1 MKSNGNQGIKVL
13 VAGSILQ
20 FLLGIIYVWSIF
32 VMPVSKYLNVE
43 AGPVK
48 LTLSYML
55 CFFAIGILLGGKL
68 QVKIGPSKV
77 VLIGGMLMALGM
89 VLSSFV
95 SSVTMLYLSY
105 GVISGFGVGMAYNA
119 VISSAPR
126 WFPEKKG
133 LVTGISVFSFG
144 FSTVVFAPLVR
155 NMVAEDGIGV
165 PMTFRIFAAVFAVAS
180 LILFRFIVLPE
191 SKGGVAADFG
201 DERQYT
207 TGQML
212 KTKQFYLIFIA
223 MMLGT
228 AAYFVVSPSFQTLPT
243 ERGMS
248 ESMATFLVMFT
259 GIANAFGRLGVPLLS
274 DKVGREK
281 AGIVVFLFTT
291 ASVALLAF
299 SFTKGGLLFAVISV
313 IAFFYGGTSAL
324 FPLVTGKY
332 FGMQH
337 LGANYGAVMLG
348 FASSS
353 LIFPNIMS
361 RIQDEKTRFIAMAF
375 IVALGIVIFIALPHI
390 KRDGKTEKKIK
401 A

>member
-1 MKSNGNQGIKVL
+1 MKSKGNQGVKVL

-20 FLLGIIYVWSIF
+20 FLLGIIYVWSVF
-32 VMPVSKYLNVE
+32 VVPVSKHLGAE
-43 AGPVK
+43 AAPVK

-77 VLIGGMLMALGM
+77 VLIGGLMMALGM

-95 SSVTMLYLSY
+95 TSVTMLYITY
-105 GVISGFGVGMAYNA
+105 GVVSGFGVGMAYNA

-144 FSTVVFAPLVR
+144 FSTVVFAPLVQK
-155 NMVAEDGIGV
+155 MVASSLGV
-165 PMTFRIFAAVFAVAS
+165 TGTFRILSGVFAVAT
-180 LILFRFIVLPE
+180 LLLFSFIKMPE
-191 SKGGVAADFG
+191 IKGSAAAAFG
-201 DERQYT
+201 DQRQYT
-207 TGQML
+207 SSEML
-212 KTKQFYLIFIA
+212 KTSQFYFIVVA

-228 AAYFVVSPSFQTLPT
+228 AAYFVVSPSFKTLPV
-243 ERGMS
+243 ERAMS

-259 GIANAFGRLGVPLLS
+259 GIANALGRLGVPLLS
-274 DKVGREK
+274 DKIGREK
-281 AGIVVFLFTT
+281 AAI
-291 ASVALLAF
+291 
-299 SFTKGGLLFAVISV
+299 LLFACTAIGVGLLVFAKGALLFAAISI

-337 LGANYGAVMLG
+337 QGANYGMVMLG
-348 FASSS
+348 FAASS
-353 LIFPNIMS
+353 LIFPNIMG
-361 RIQDEKTRFIAMAF
+361 RISDVGVRFTAMAL
-375 IVALGIVIFIALPHI
+375 IVALGVVIFIVLPRL
-390 KRDGKTEKKIK
+390 KEKKAVK